1 MSGSPFTTFNDANL
15 FFMLAAPALRN
26 NEARGK
32 EKSEVWQA
40 KKWVYP
46 GIDSEG
52 ERRYMCVRNKA
63 CHVT

>member
-15 FFMLAAPALRN
+15 FFMLAGPAPRN
-26 NEARGK
+26 NDARGK

-52 ERRYMCVRNKA
+52 ERRYMYVRNKA